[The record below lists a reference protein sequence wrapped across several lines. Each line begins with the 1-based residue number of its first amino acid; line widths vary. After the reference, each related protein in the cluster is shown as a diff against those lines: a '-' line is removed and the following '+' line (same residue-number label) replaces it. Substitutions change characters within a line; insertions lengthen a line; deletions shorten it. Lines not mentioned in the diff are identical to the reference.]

1 MVTIDGASLLVS
13 PFADGLSPRQIA
25 LDRRGMASK
34 CFFSDFRRLLVIL
47 VLYPVEANHSIR
59 RLF

>member
-1 MVTIDGASLLVS
+1 MARLCLCLRLRTVYL
-13 PFADGLSPRQIA
+13 P
-25 LDRRGMASK
+25 DRLRSIVEEWRANV
-34 CFFSDFRRLLVIL
+34 FFQLDFRRLLVIL